1 MKMTVRVLA
10 GYWGFDLE
18 SRELLLCPRSRRMFG
33 LMQDSRN
40 RLAGVDWEPRIHPDD
55 LSMIEVELE
64 TARRNDEVFAARF
77 RTLHADGGTFEVL
90 GVGRPTLKN
99 SKRYVGLNFDLQDT
113 SIIANRQSRTVDAA
127 MNFAVSMLRFR
138 RQRLRMSARHHMRDS

>member
-1 MKMTVRVLA
+1 MSVRVIA

-18 SRELLLCPRSRRMFG
+18 SRELLLCPRSRLMFG
-33 LMQDSRN
+33 LTQNSRN

-55 LSMIEVELE
+55 IPVIEGELE
-64 TARRNDEVFAARF
+64 MARRNNEIYAARF
-77 RTLHADGGTFEVL
+77 RTVHADGRTCEVL
-90 GVGRPTLKN
+90 GVGRPTLRN

-113 SIIANRQSRTVDAA
+113 ATIAERQSRTVEAA

-138 RQRLRMSARHHMRDS
+138 RQRLRMSARHCMHDG